1 MKIDENMLCPVCK
14 AKLFTDEVA
23 FCPDCG
29 APHHQSCD
37 LQLGHCAYA
46 DNHGT
51 PEQWQPPKVEP
62 PKPTGFDNQPNRQSE
77 NKQNQ
82 SRNPNPNN
90 AFNPQFQGEFNNS
103 RAEQENPFF
112 AANGIDK
119 NEDIG
124 GESAENIAKFVGYN
138 ALRYVNIFRKMAA
151 FRKKINW
158 NWVAFLVPEYWLVSR
173 KCYYPSILGALYSVL
188 YSIFYSLG
196 TANSAVRNFMATGVV
211 TDEVLKIVG
220 VLFIGSCVS
229 LVIKIFMGMFGDYIY
244 KKKVYSTIDE
254 MKKDGKTTE
263 MDFMQKG
270 GVNLMLPMLLF
281 FAVNLVSLV
290 IMSFI

>member
-29 APHHQSCD
+29 APHHKSCY

-46 DNHGT
+46 DKHGT
-51 PEQWQPPKVEP
+51 PEQWQPPKIEP
-62 PKPTGFDNQPNRQSE
+62 PRTTDFDNQTAEQNE
-77 NKQNQ
+77 NNQ
-82 SRNPNPNN
+82 NPNPNN
-90 AFNPQFQGEFNNS
+90 AFNTQFQGEFNNS
-103 RAEQENPFF
+103 RTSQENPFF
-112 AANGIDK
+112 TSNGIDR
-119 NEDIG
+119 NEYIG

-138 ALRYVNIFRKMAA
+138 ALRYINIFRKMAA
-151 FRKKINW
+151 LRKKINW

-173 KCYYPSILGALYSVL
+173 KCYYPSILVALYSVL

-196 TANSAVRNFMATGVV
+196 TANSAVQNFMATGIV
-211 TDEVLKIVG
+211 TDEVLKISG
-220 VLFIGSCVS
+220 VLFIGSLLS

-244 KKKVYSTIDE
+244 KKKVYSSIDA
-254 MKKDGKTTE
+254 MKKEGKTTE
-263 MDFMQKG
+263 IDFMQKG